1 MELRVEKNL
10 PRSHQDTK
18 EHCYSTTM
26 RLRARLN
33 LAFQSANQNLES
45 SRMTT
50 ELSKLREL
58 LSATLVEVEI
68 AIDTATYPDWTETK
82 ENLLRAIDIVRKLE
96 RDQTWSK
103 LSKKK

>member
-1 MELRVEKNL
+1 
-10 PRSHQDTK
+10 
-18 EHCYSTTM
+18 
-26 RLRARLN
+26 
-33 LAFQSANQNLES
+33 
-45 SRMTT
+45 MTN

-58 LSATLVEVEI
+58 LSSTMVEVEV